1 MHRWL
6 SIRRCWKQAGIAT
19 QLAVLG
25 DASLTETGQSFAD
38 LLEVPGAAL
47 AEKIT
52 IHLLREI
59 VVRGSRGGPLLPL
72 AAQLNADMTRLQG
85 RRRVEGRVDRLDHTL
100 RQLLAGWTLPV
111 R

>member
-25 DASLTETGQSFAD
+25 DAGLTETGQSPAG
-38 LLEVPGAAL
+38 LLEVPGAVL
-47 AEKIT
+47 AEQIT

-59 VVRGSRGGPLLPL
+59 VVRGPRGGPLFPL
-72 AAQLNADMTRLQG
+72 AAQLNADMTCLQG
-85 RRRVEGRVDRLDHTL
+85 RRVEGRVDRLDHTL